1 MVREPPN
8 PFSPQTEMLAAG
20 QPLFRVYS
28 NRVPSPVS
36 FNPGFGSGGRFHFF
50 GDPLIPVLY
59 AAETQIAAVCETI
72 LHEVPK
78 KGGYVEHEDYR
89 TSVMAE
95 IQPASELRLASFLGT
110 GLRTL
115 GIGAVNL
122 TDTTS
127 SHYPRTVKWA
137 EAAHAAGFD
146 GVAWMSGREN
156 SSKAYMFFGD
166 RVSESDL
173 EVSPGGVSRIFA
185 SGKDFDWLVDHCAVM
200 KIDVMPPV

>member
-1 MVREPPN
+1 MVREPPT
-8 PFSPQTEMLAAG
+8 PFKPQTEALAAG
-20 QPLFRVYS
+20 QQLFRVYS

-36 FNPGFGSGGRFHFF
+36 FNPGFGNGGRFHFF
-50 GDPLIPVLY
+50 GDPYIPVLY

-78 KGGYVEHEDYR
+78 VGGVVEYEDYR

-95 IQPASELRLASFLGT
+95 IEPVRELKLASFLGT

-115 GIGAVNL
+115 GIGAINL

-127 SHYPRTVKWA
+127 YHYPRTVAWA

-166 RVSESDL
+166 RVSENDL
-173 EVSPGGVSRIFA
+173 EVRPAGVSRIFS
-185 SGKDFDWLVDHCAVM
+185 SGADFDWLVDQCAVM
-200 KIDVMPPV
+200 NINVMPPI